1 MVSPGPGDP
10 TPLFG
15 TPADSSPIGRTASHP
30 ALERTPGDDLGSVDW
45 DKIAALED
53 FQRLLHRKARFIL
66 PAGIFFIVYCFA
78 LPALVGYLRAF
89 DGDRAG
95 PANIANL
102 FTLSQFFIAWIVA
115 ALYVRV
121 ANIFDRNDHPILDDA
136 PSVRKPTGNIHP
148 TLTYDRLS
156 HRN

>member
-1 MVSPGPGDP
+1 MVSPEPGDP
-10 TPLFG
+10 TPFFG
-15 TPADSSPIGRTASHP
+15 APADFSPIGRLASHP
-30 ALERTPGDDLGSVDW
+30 ALERTPREELSGVDW

-78 LPALVGYLRAF
+78 LPALVAYLRAL

-95 PANIANL
+95 PVNIANL

-121 ANIFDRNDHPILDDA
+121 ANIFDRNDHAILNDA
-136 PSVRKPTGNIHP
+136 SSVRKPTRNTHP
-148 TLTYDRLS
+148 TLTYERLS
-156 HRN
+156 YRN